1 MVSLVTV
8 PKAQEKLVEH
18 VRARRL
24 ATGLTQ
30 AGLAKRAGVSLA
42 SLRKFEQKGLISLQS
57 YLKILMALGILA
69 QIVEATAPAPE
80 AFSSID
86 DVLAEPEKKTRK
98 KGWRT

>member
-69 QIVEATAPAPE
+69 QIVEATAPPPE